1 MMWLALG
8 VGGLV
13 LVAGL
18 GWYAWSLTS
27 QVRVLESE
35 KAASREDA
43 ARSVVI
49 LIGSYL
55 DAQVDRSE
63 CLLRIRVLLDGR
75 FPEWSRQLSSQSL
88 LTVSDHILAM
98 PYGEAR
104 AKLDGE
110 TRRAQDGARRQLL
123 QMHEPELA
131 RELTQL
137 KEWITQ

>member
-1 MMWLALG
+1 MLSYAL
-8 VGGLV
+8 
-13 LVAGL
+13 
-18 GWYAWSLTS
+18 
-27 QVRVLESE
+27 VRALDLRQQQS
-35 KAASREDA
+35 SRCRAEY
-43 ARSVVI
+43 RH

-63 CLLRIRVLLDGR
+63 CLLRIRVLLDER
-75 FPEWSRQLSSQSL
+75 FPEWSQHLESQSL